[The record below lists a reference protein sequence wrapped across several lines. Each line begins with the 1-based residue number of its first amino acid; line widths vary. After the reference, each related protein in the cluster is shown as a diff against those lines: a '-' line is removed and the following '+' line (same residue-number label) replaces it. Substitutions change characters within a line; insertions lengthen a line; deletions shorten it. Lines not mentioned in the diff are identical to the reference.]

1 QQVYDAT
8 VIFCNRFIER
18 RSRTHDQ
25 MVQAARSGVQNIAEG
40 SIAAATSKKIELK
53 LTSIARASLG
63 ELLLDYEDYLRQH
76 GLRQWKKDDPEALKV
91 RSGYSGKSDMSDF
104 SDRSDKS
111 DWTTNPPDEFANI
124 MICLINQASFLL
136 WKQLQRLEQ
145 DFIKNG
151 GFTEKLYKARKN
163 YRNKNV

>member
-1 QQVYDAT
+1 
-8 VIFCNRFIER
+8 
-18 RSRTHDQ
+18 
-25 MVQAARSGVQNIAEG
+25 
-40 SIAAATSKKIELK
+40 
-53 LTSIARASLG
+53 
-63 ELLLDYEDYLRQH
+63 
-76 GLRQWKKDDPEALKV
+76 
-91 RSGYSGKSDMSDF
+91 MSDF

-111 DWTTNPPDEFANI
+111 DWETNPPDEFANI

-151 GFTEKLYKARKN
+151 GFTEKLYKARQN